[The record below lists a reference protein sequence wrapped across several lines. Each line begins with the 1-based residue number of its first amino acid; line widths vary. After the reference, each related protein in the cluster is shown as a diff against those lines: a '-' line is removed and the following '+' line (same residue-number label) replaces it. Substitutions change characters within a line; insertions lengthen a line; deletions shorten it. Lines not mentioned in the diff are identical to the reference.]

1 MALDAWVR
9 RFLIF
14 SDGISYLEIA
24 DAYARRDWSAALN
37 SHWSPM
43 YSWLLALA
51 NVVIRPS
58 PEWAVPVLH
67 AVQVAAILAV
77 LPAFEYLLKKVSPF
91 AANAK
96 VFRIASYAA
105 LIWVVIVLVSA
116 GDCRPDCLLL
126 APVCLVSG
134 LLLVDKE
141 RFGTAQALALGGLL
155 GFSYLAKSSMLP
167 LGFVALFAAALLFRK
182 RMALL
187 AFASMMLIVTPWI
200 VVLSVH
206 DGRPTI
212 GAAGS
217 LNYSWL
223 VSGFRLF
230 THAREGT
237 HPTRQIGEN
246 PEVFEFAQPIPGSYP
261 PWRDP
266 AYWNGGLP
274 VRFSLSSD
282 RRVCGKPSLY
292 LDPYGYVP
300 RAPGSAASVALVGDT
315 QSGGSNVA
323 VGGSCRR
330 CAAHVCG
337 GFDAGAIRCSIPPCR
352 KRICAGP
359 QRVAMGSKD
368 RHHNMSLFRYTV

>member
-116 GDCRPDCLLL
+116 EIAGRIACYSPRF
-126 APVCLVSG
+126 ASYPVCCWLTRNDSG
-134 LLLVDKE
+134 LRKPLPW
-141 RFGTAQALALGGLL
+141 A
-155 GFSYLAKSSMLP
+155 GFLDFL
-167 LGFVALFAAALLFRK
+167 
-182 RMALL
+182 
-187 AFASMMLIVTPWI
+187 T
-200 VVLSVH
+200 
-206 DGRPTI
+206 
-212 GAAGS
+212 
-217 LNYSWL
+217 
-223 VSGFRLF
+223 
-230 THAREGT
+230 
-237 HPTRQIGEN
+237 
-246 PEVFEFAQPIPGSYP
+246 
-261 PWRDP
+261 WR
-266 AYWNGGLP
+266 
-274 VRFSLSSD
+274 
-282 RRVCGKPSLY
+282 
-292 LDPYGYVP
+292 
-300 RAPGSAASVALVGDT
+300 RAPCFHLD
-315 QSGGSNVA
+315 
-323 VGGSCRR
+323 
-330 CAAHVCG
+330 
-337 GFDAGAIRCSIPPCR
+337 
-352 KRICAGP
+352 
-359 QRVAMGSKD
+359 
-368 RHHNMSLFRYTV
+368 L